1 MLFNRK
7 RKKNQKG
14 DLFKERNREIVKGFE
29 GNFVDVI
36 ESHEPILF
44 RLFITIYFT
53 SDYLITI
60 ILFCNY
66 LMVF

>member
-14 DLFKERNREIVKGFE
+14 DLFKERNREIVKGFK

-36 ESHEPILF
+36 VSHEPILF
-44 RLFITIYFT
+44 GLFITIYFT
-53 SDYLITI
+53 SDYLITL